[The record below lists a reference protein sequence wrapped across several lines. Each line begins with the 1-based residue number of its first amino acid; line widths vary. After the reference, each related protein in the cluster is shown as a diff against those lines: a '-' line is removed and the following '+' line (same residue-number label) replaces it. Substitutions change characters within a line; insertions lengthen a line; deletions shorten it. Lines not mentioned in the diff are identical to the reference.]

1 MRRPLVAANWKMNG
15 SQEFME
21 DFARSLKNT
30 ELASL
35 EAVEVVVFPPAVY
48 MAAWQ
53 AYSGGIANG
62 SIAFGVQ
69 DIGIS
74 PSGAHTG
81 EIAAEMIS
89 DLGGEWAIVGHSE
102 RRIDQHE
109 SDDLVATKAAA
120 ALRGGLRPIVCV
132 GETLD
137 ERNAGHEVAVVER
150 QLEAV
155 LDRLEASELEQGAI
169 AYEPVWAI
177 GTGQTASPEQAQQMH
192 AFIRDKIAHVDVK
205 VARALRVLY
214 GGSVKPENAA
224 ELFGQE
230 DIDGGLVGG
239 AALDAQQFVE
249 IVKAAHQQMSARD

>member
-15 SQEFME
+15 SLEFIE
-21 DFARSLKNT
+21 EFARSLKNT
-30 ELASL
+30 ELASFG
-35 EAVEVVVFPPAVY
+35 AVEVVVFPPAVY

-62 SIAFGVQ
+62 SIAFGAQ
-69 DIGIS
+69 DVGIS
-74 PSGAHTG
+74 ASGAHTG

-89 DLGGEWAIVGHSE
+89 DLGGRWAIVGHSE
-102 RRIDQHE
+102 RRIDQSE
-109 SDDLVATKAAA
+109 PDDLVATKAAA

-155 LDRLEASELEQGAI
+155 LDRLDVSELAQGAL

-192 AFIRDKIAHVDVK
+192 AFIRDKIAHVDVEI
-205 VARALRVLY
+205 ARSLRVLY

>member
-1 MRRPLVAANWKMNG
+1 MRRLLVAANWKMNG
-15 SQEFME
+15 SLQFIENFV
-21 DFARSLKNT
+21 RTLKNT
-30 ELASL
+30 ELASF
-35 EAVEVVVFPPAVY
+35 ATVEVVVFPPAVY

-53 AYSGGIANG
+53 ASSGGIANR
-62 SIAFGVQ
+62 SIAFGAQ
-69 DIGIS
+69 DVGIS

-89 DLGGEWAIVGHSE
+89 DLGGQWVIVGHSE
-102 RRIDQHE
+102 RRIDQGE
-109 SDDLVATKAAA
+109 ADDLVATKAAA

-132 GETLD
+132 GETLE

-150 QLEAV
+150 QLEAL
-155 LDRLEASELEQGAI
+155 LDRLDAAELGQGAI

-192 AFIRDKIAHVDVK
+192 ALIRDKIAHVNVE
-205 VARALRVLY
+205 VAQTLRVLY

-239 AALDAQQFVE
+239 AALDARQFVE
-249 IVKAAHQQMSARD
+249 IVKAAHQQMPTKD